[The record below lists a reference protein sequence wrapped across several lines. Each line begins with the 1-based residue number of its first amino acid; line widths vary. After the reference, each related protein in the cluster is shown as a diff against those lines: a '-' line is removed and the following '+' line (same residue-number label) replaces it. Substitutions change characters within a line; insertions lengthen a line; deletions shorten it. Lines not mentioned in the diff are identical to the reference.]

1 MYARFS
7 KELKKLTSKRE
18 VLDYA
23 RKLVKCGTTK
33 EFLLEVGFSQD
44 IISKVGGD
52 K

>member
-1 MYARFS
+1 MYSRFQ
-7 KELKKLTSKRE
+7 KELAKLTSQRE

-23 RKLVKCGTTK
+23 RKLVKCGATK
-33 EFLLEVGFSQD
+33 EFLLGVGFSHD